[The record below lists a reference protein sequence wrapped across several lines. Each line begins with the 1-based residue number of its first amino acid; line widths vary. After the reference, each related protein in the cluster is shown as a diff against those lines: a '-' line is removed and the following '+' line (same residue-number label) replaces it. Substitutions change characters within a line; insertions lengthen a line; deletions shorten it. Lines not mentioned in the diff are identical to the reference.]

1 MAVGRVDVG
10 SGSPESRGRREGS
23 LPPGRL
29 TPGPTCRVDFSWPLA
44 FRFLGRSMTGF
55 AGDTVASALYANG
68 VRVFGRSLKYHR
80 PRGLYSM
87 EGESSNTL
95 MEIDGVPNECAE
107 TTELREG
114 MSVRAQNVRG
124 DPKTDRFAF
133 IDAFDRLMPAGFYYR
148 LFHRPYGLWPLFQN
162 GLRRMAG
169 TGVLDPRRELEG
181 GGRGRSGTR
190 GRAGVGAGGG
200 ARADGGSRANGVQAE
215 RYLNAAVAVIGGG
228 PAGMAAA
235 LAAAESGMRVC
246 LFERRRWL
254 GGHLAW
260 RAREFAGEPIH
271 RRGEGLAAL
280 LLSRSRAAGLVK
292 VFTSSPVTGV
302 WGENLVTGFT
312 VGGEDHPFRECH
324 WECRAKVVVVASGC
338 MERPLVFNH
347 NDRPGVMQAGTAWRL
362 ARTHAVSP
370 GKVAV
375 FSVADDLSLEVAV
388 DLADLGVEVRAVADA
403 REVGRQDPPL
413 VAALEERGI
422 PLLTGWAVSRSI
434 GRRWVTGCE
443 LRAVNGS
450 GSRRLRCDL
459 LVANAGWQPRIGAL
473 ATAGARLAYCTHTHT
488 FQPAELPDGVFT
500 AGSLTGLR
508 DPRSIEASGRLAGSR
523 AAEWCSGAAP
533 RLATAPRECESLPA
547 PEPGC
552 DIRHGPAIGRG
563 AKAFVDL
570 DEDGTYKNVVE
581 SAVQGFD
588 VPELA
593 KRFGGFGLGP
603 GQYRV
608 TGQNLAMIMA
618 DLGGDP
624 VEAASPTTVRPPLV
638 PPSLATLAG
647 PGHDV
652 HKRTPLH
659 GELAARGAV
668 FRRAGPWQR
677 ARYFGAD
684 PRLAPGVDRGSVGG
698 RRSGR
703 GSAKI
708 GRGSADADCGGAKAS
723 RGSAEAGRG
732 SAKAGRGL
740 RDEILNVRRNVGL
753 LDSSPLGKFRIFGPD
768 ALRAL
773 QRVYISDLS
782 KARPGRCKYSAM
794 CNDMA
799 HVLDD
804 GAIIQDSERNYYFTT
819 SSGRAGSTVEWF
831 RYHTRH
837 DGWDYHLV
845 NLTDAFGS
853 INLAGPNARGVLE
866 RVTGDDVSNE
876 AFPYMGCRRITLGGV
891 EVRCLRLGFVGELSY
906 ELHVPS
912 SYCQFVWGQL
922 MDAGADLGIRPFGL
936 EAQYCLRAEKG
947 HVIVGAESEARVT
960 LTDLGMGWLWDRE
973 DTASKKVGAPA
984 LRACEKQPGR
994 MKLVGFRVE
1003 EGAGSGGPGSPRD
1016 GALVVDGGEI
1026 VGYVCTTRRSEVL
1039 GWQYGMALVREG
1051 HAVRGDRIR
1060 IREDGGRGGRA
1071 TWSATVVDPP
1081 FYDPAGE
1088 RLRA

>member
-10 SGSPESRGRREGS
+10 SGSPESRGRRADS
-23 LPPGRL
+23 LPAGRL
-29 TPGPTCRVDFSWPLA
+29 APGPTCRVDFARPLA
-44 FRFLGRSMTGF
+44 FSFLGRSMTGF

-68 VRVFGRSLKYHR
+68 VRIFGRSLKYRR

-107 TTELREG
+107 TTELRDG

-148 LFHRPYGLWPLFQN
+148 LFHRPYRLWPLFQN

-169 TGVLDPRRELEG
+169 TGVLDPRRELES
-181 GGRGRSGTR
+181 GGRWRSGT
-190 GRAGVGAGGG
+190 
-200 ARADGGSRANGVQAE
+200 QAE
-215 RYLNAAVAVIGGG
+215 RYLNAEVAVIGGG

-246 LFERRRWL
+246 LFERRGWL

-260 RAREFAGEPIH
+260 RTREYEGGRLH
-271 RRGEGLAAL
+271 CRGRGLAADL
-280 LLSRSRAAGLVK
+280 RAAGVVR
-292 VFTSSPVTGV
+292 VFTNSPVTGV

-312 VGGEDHPFRECH
+312 VGGEDNPFRESH
-324 WECRAKVVVVASGC
+324 WECRAKAVVVAAGC
-338 MERPLVFNH
+338 MERPLVFSH

-362 ARTHAVSP
+362 ARTHAVTP

-375 FSVADDLSLEVAV
+375 FSVGDDLSLEAAI
-388 DLADLGVEVRAVADA
+388 DLADLSVAVRAVADS
-403 REVGRQDPPL
+403 REPGRQDPAL
-413 VAALEERGI
+413 VSALEARGI
-422 PLLTGWAVSRSI
+422 PFHTGWAASRAI
-434 GRRWVTGCE
+434 GRSRVTGCE
-443 LRAVNGS
+443 LRAVS
-450 GSRRLRCDL
+450 GVESRRLRCDL
-459 LVANAGWQPRIGAL
+459 FVANAGWQPRIGVL

-488 FQPAELPDGVFT
+488 FQPAELPDGVFA

-508 DPRSIEASGRLAGSR
+508 DPRAIEASGRFAGCR
-523 AAEWCSGAAP
+523 AAEWCTGAASG
-533 RLATAPRECESLPA
+533 LASARRECEALPG

-552 DIRHGPAIGRG
+552 DIRHGTAIGRG

-570 DEDGTYKNVVE
+570 DEDGTYKNVAE
-581 SAVQGFD
+581 SAAQGFD

-593 KRFGGFGLGP
+593 KRFGGFGLGS

-618 DLGGDP
+618 DMRGDP
-624 VEAASPTTVRPPLV
+624 VEAASPTTVRPPLAA
-638 PPSLATLAG
+638 PSLATLAG
-647 PGHDV
+647 PGHDA

-659 GELAARGAV
+659 GELAAWGAV
-668 FRRAGPWQR
+668 FRRAGPWRR
-677 ARYFGAD
+677 ARCFGAD
-684 PRLAPGVDRGSVGG
+684 ARLAPGADPGFGAG

-703 GSAKI
+703 G
-708 GRGSADADCGGAKAS
+708 G
-723 RGSAEAGRG
+723 AEAD
-732 SAKAGRGL
+732 RGL
-740 RDEILNVRRNVGL
+740 REEILNVRRNVGL

-768 ALRAL
+768 ALKAL
-773 QRVYISDLS
+773 QRVYISDIGR
-782 KARPGRCKYSAM
+782 ARPGRCKYSAM

-804 GAIIQDSERNYYFTT
+804 GTIIQDDERNYYFTT

-837 DGWDYHLV
+837 DGWDFHLV

-853 INLAGPNARGVLE
+853 INMAGPNARRVLE

-876 AFPYMGCRRITLGGV
+876 AFPYMGCRRITVGGV
-891 EVRCLRLGFVGELSY
+891 GVRCLRLGFVGELSY

-912 SYCQFVWGQL
+912 SYCQFVWNML
-922 MDAGADLGIRPFGL
+922 MDAGADFGIRPFGL

-947 HVIVGAESEARVT
+947 HIIVGAESEARVT
-960 LTDLGMGWLWDRE
+960 LTDLGMGWLWDRD

-984 LRACEKQPGR
+984 LRACERQPGR
-994 MKLVGFRVE
+994 MKLVGFRVG
-1003 EGAGSGGPGSPRD
+1003 EGVGMGGGAPESPRD

-1026 VGYVCTTRRSEVL
+1026 VGHVCTTRRSDTL
-1039 GWQYGMALVREG
+1039 GWQYGMALVREEV
-1051 HAVRGDRIR
+1051 AVKGRLELR
-1060 IREDGGRGGRA
+1060 DGIGRGRRD
-1071 TWSATVVDPP
+1071 TWAAIVVTPP
-1081 FYDPAGE
+1081 FYDPAGK
-1088 RLRA
+1088 RLRG

>member
-1 MAVGRVDVG
+1 MGRVDVG
-10 SGSPESRGRREGS
+10 SGSPESRDGRADS
-23 LPPGRL
+23 LPAGRL
-29 TPGPTCRVDFSWPLA
+29 TPGPTCRVDFSRPLV
-44 FRFLGRSMTGF
+44 FSFLGRPMTGF

-68 VRVFGRSLKYHR
+68 VRIFGRSLKYHR

-107 TTELREG
+107 TTELRDG

-124 DPKTDRFAF
+124 DPRTDRFAF

-181 GGRGRSGTR
+181 GGQ
-190 GRAGVGAGGG
+190 
-200 ARADGGSRANGVQAE
+200 ADGVQAE
-215 RYLNAAVAVIGGG
+215 RYLNAEVAVIGGG

-246 LFERRRWL
+246 LFERRGWL

-260 RAREFAGEPIH
+260 RTREYEGGQLH
-271 RRGEGLAAL
+271 SRGKEMAADL
-280 LLSRSRAAGLVK
+280 RAAELVN
-292 VFTSSPVTGV
+292 VFTRSPVTGV

-312 VGGEDHPFRECH
+312 VGGEDDPFREYH

-338 MERPLVFNH
+338 IERPLVFDH

-362 ARTHAVSP
+362 ARTYAVIP
-370 GKVAV
+370 GKAAV
-375 FSVADDLSLEVAV
+375 VSVADDLSLEVAV

-403 REVGRQDPPL
+403 RGAGRQDPAP

-422 PLLTGWAVSRSI
+422 PFLPGWAVSRAI
-434 GRRWVTGCE
+434 GRRRVTGCE
-443 LRAVNGS
+443 LRAVS
-450 GSRRLRCDL
+450 GAGARRLRCDL

-473 ATAGARLAYCTHTHT
+473 ATAGARLAYCTRTHT
-488 FQPAELPDGVFT
+488 FQPAELPDGVFA

-508 DPRSIEASGRLAGSR
+508 DPRSIEASGRLAGCR
-523 AAEWCSGAAP
+523 AAEWCGGTTP
-533 RLATAPRECESLPA
+533 GLASALRECESLPG

-552 DIRHGPAIGRG
+552 DIRHGPGIGRG

-570 DEDGTYKNVVE
+570 DEDGTYKNVAE
-581 SAVQGFD
+581 SAAQGFD

-618 DLGGDP
+618 DLRGDP
-624 VEAASPTTVRPPLV
+624 LEAAMPTTVRPPLV

-659 GELAARGAV
+659 RELAARGAV
-668 FRRAGPWQR
+668 FRRAGPWLR

-698 RRSGR
+698 WRSGR
-703 GSAKI
+703 GSAE
-708 GRGSADADCGGAKAS
+708 AD
-723 RGSAEAGRG
+723 
-732 SAKAGRGL
+732 RGL
-740 RDEILNVRRNVGL
+740 REEILNVRRNVGL

-768 ALRAL
+768 ALKAL
-773 QRVYISDLS
+773 QRVYISDIGQT
-782 KARPGRCKYSAM
+782 RPGRCKYSAM

-804 GAIIQDSERNYYFTT
+804 GAIIQDSELKYYFTT

-831 RYHTRH
+831 RHHTRH

-853 INLAGPNARGVLE
+853 INLAGPNARRVLE

-876 AFPYMGCRRITLGGV
+876 AFPYLGCRWITVGGV

-912 SYCQFVWGQL
+912 SYCHFVWDLL
-922 MDAGADLGIRPFGL
+922 MDAGADFGIRPFGL

-994 MKLVGFRVE
+994 MKLAGFRVE
-1003 EGAGSGGPGSPRD
+1003 EGVGAGGPRSPRD

-1051 HAVRGDRIR
+1051 HAVRRERIR